1 MSATTTTITV
11 RVLAYGGKFI
21 GEPVGF
27 AKVEIF
33 QPGSSTPLASGLANQ
48 GLLPNTDGSGVTQLI
63 MGQPYIWGTP
73 IDSSQAVSFTA
84 DISLSEPTV
93 LLFVAT
99 SLANPEIK
107 EYSYRRVVPG
117 VALTGDRAVVLVLYG
132 LLTNLLSPSPNQSGI
147 SPGVPVTITA
157 QVRMMCGCKI
167 ENHYWPVANFDVKA
181 LISLCGQTQTLTLNY
196 TGTPSEF
203 SAQYKFPSEGTYT
216 ISILATQTD
225 GNVGITYPQV
235 ISVS

>member
-1 MSATTTTITV
+1 MSSTTTVTV
-11 RVLAYGGKFI
+11 RVLAYGGKFV

-48 GLLPNTDGSGVTQLI
+48 NLAVGTDGSGLTPLI

-73 IDSSQAVSFTA
+73 VDSSEAVSFTA
-84 DISLSEPTV
+84 EIPLAEPAV

-99 SLANPEIK
+99 SVANPEIK
-107 EYSYRRVVPG
+107 EYSYRMVVPG
-117 VALTGDRAVVLVLYG
+117 VALTEDRAVVLVLHG
-132 LLTNLLSPSPNQSGI
+132 LLANLLSVSPQQI

-167 ENHYWPVANFDVKA
+167 ENHYWPVANFDVQA
-181 LISLCGQTQTLTLNY
+181 LISLYGQTQTLPLSY

-203 SAQYKFPSEGTYT
+203 SGQYKFPRVGTYT
-216 ISILATQTD
+216 IGILAVQTN
-225 GNVGITYPQV
+225 GNLGAAPPIVV
-235 ISVS
+235 SVA